1 MNRSGPN
8 QNVGHVDGFVDVVVV
23 VVVIFMVVGVHRPL
37 PVRLRHERWTRGVV
51 EPPEAEIPD
60 VVEQGVLFVI
70 TLVVAMEVRRR
81 GVVGKVAPSM

>member
-37 PVRLRHERWTRGVV
+37 PSRLRHDRWTRGVV

-81 GVVGKVAPSM
+81 GVVGKVAPST